1 MVPPV
6 GHPDLSGE
14 RPVSSPGTSLHQ
26 LILAGDPDAIAGFRD
41 SHVHRIRR
49 YVAEACPPELRDEA
63 ADATFV
69 NFLGR
74 VATAQD
80 GNLEE
85 LLLNSTRSCAA
96 GRFDVQAPAGAH
108 RHAGA
113 PEPVCLAMPELLA
126 AFANDELPGQHD
138 AAQHHLDHCPTC
150 AATAERMARAE
161 HLYEGARLGG
171 GTGAVAGRG
180 RPRREPRRR
189 AAGGMGGERGI
200 GPGGRLAGPRRAGT
214 ARTRTRRRAR
224 TRGRARTRRRARTR
238 GRGRGAHAGAG
249 ARTRGHSR
257 AATRTQAGATTA
269 TVPPARHR
277 CPSPSGRSRRCRAAS
292 APGSVAGACAR
303 GSACCWP
310 RARGSEPRRTACCGG
325 VIAGPDLT
333 VDGVCRRHH
342 LRVA

>member
-1 MVPPV
+1 VVPPV

-150 AATAERMARAE
+150 AATAERMALAEQAFTQAPAWEAAPERTHKRA
-161 HLYEGARLGG
+161 HAKR
-171 GTGAVAGRG
+171 VVHH
-180 RPRREPRRR
+180 
-189 AAGGMGGERGI
+189 
-200 GPGGRLAGPRRAGT
+200 
-214 ARTRTRRRAR
+214 RAR
-224 TRGRARTRRRARTR
+224 PHHQRK
-238 GRGRGAHAGAG
+238 
-249 ARTRGHSR
+249 
-257 AATRTQAGATTA
+257 AAP
-269 TVPPARHR
+269 PPAA
-277 CPSPSGRSRRCRAAS
+277 PVTTSVPAASPSAAPVTPVAS
-292 APGSVAGACAR
+292 APAPVVTPAPAPAPAPVPSSSGSSGGSSASIQQPSLGAS
-303 GSACCWP
+303 SAP
-310 RARGSEPRRTACCGG
+310 TQTISPK
-325 VIAGPDLT
+325 
-333 VDGVCRRHH
+333 H
-342 LRVA
+342 

>member
-1 MVPPV
+1 V

-161 HLYEGARLGG
+161 QAFTEAPAWEAAPEQWL
-171 GTGAVAGRG
+171 AVADRDGSRDAG
-180 RPRREPRRR
+180 PQEGWAASEGSAQAGGWQAPGEPEPPAPAPVAEPAPVAAPAPVAEPAPAVAAAEPTPAPEPEPEAIAAPPPAPKPAPPPQPSPQPATVVRRR
-189 AAGGMGGERGI
+189 QGGLVGAA
-200 GPGGRLAGPRRAGT
+200 RRA
-214 ARTRTRRRAR
+214 
-224 TRGRARTRRRARTR
+224 
-238 GRGRGAHAGAG
+238 
-249 ARTRGHSR
+249 
-257 AATRTQAGATTA
+257 
-269 TVPPARHR
+269 
-277 CPSPSGRSRRCRAAS
+277 
-292 APGSVAGACAR
+292 
-303 GSACCWP
+303 
-310 RARGSEPRRTACCGG
+310 
-325 VIAGPDLT
+325 
-333 VDGVCRRHH
+333 
-342 LRVA
+342 LRDR